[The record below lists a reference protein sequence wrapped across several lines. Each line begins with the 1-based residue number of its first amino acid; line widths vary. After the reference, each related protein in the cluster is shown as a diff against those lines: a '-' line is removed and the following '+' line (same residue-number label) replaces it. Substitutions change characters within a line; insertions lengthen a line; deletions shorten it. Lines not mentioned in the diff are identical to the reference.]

1 MEYIKFWKKA
11 HRKQDAEIHTN
22 WKLMERDYENDT
34 LALLCRSSSD
44 DLRLREPRTTKEIR
58 SSAVLIK
65 CSRSLTTAEMSTSR
79 ALEKESAV
87 SYFTTFIV
95 LKEIRNSSE
104 TNNNSNSI
112 RRGRAQWHFL
122 KAA

>member
-1 MEYIKFWKKA
+1 
-11 HRKQDAEIHTN
+11 
-22 WKLMERDYENDT
+22 MERDYENDT

-104 TNNNSNSI
+104 TNKNSNSI